1 MNVQSP
7 VPVIMVADITG
18 SASLHH
24 RLDAQEA
31 ERAVDRC
38 IKRMTRSIEGYQGK
52 LLQSAGDEL
61 LVIFPSAEL
70 ACQSAIDMHQRV
82 ADLPPVSGHKLGIRV
97 ALHDSNDDTDP
108 SSVKRSS
115 LMRIAALANTD
126 QILCSGAVV
135 EALNTNG
142 GLPVKTRL
150 ESTPLQE
157 LDAALPLFQV
167 QWAPTHTTPSAPA
180 VDTASSGNSGK
191 FCLRYRGKAY
201 LIDERHASLSLG
213 RDPSCSLTIPNR
225 KVSRAHARIERRP
238 DGFFLIDT
246 SSNGSFLSMQGRQ
259 EILLRKREIRL
270 EGSGILCLG
279 TSINDPAADRLEFEH
294 L

>member
-1 MNVQSP
+1 MNAQSS

-31 ERAVDRC
+31 ERALDRC

-52 LLQSAGDEL
+52 LLQSAGDEM
-61 LVIFPSAEL
+61 LVIFPNAEL
-70 ACQSAIDMHQRV
+70 ACQSAIDMHQRI

-97 ALHDSNDDTDP
+97 ALHDSNDNTAP
-108 SSVKRSS
+108 STLKQAS
-115 LMRIAALANTD
+115 LMRIAGLAGAD
-126 QILCSGAVV
+126 QILCSAPVV
-135 EALNTNG
+135 EALNGNG
-142 GLPVKTRL
+142 SIPVKTRP
-150 ESTPLQE
+150 EFTPINE
-157 LDAALPLFQV
+157 LDVALGLYQV
-167 QWAPTHTTPSAPA
+167 QWTPTHCASAPA
-180 VDTASSGNSGK
+180 ALETASSVSPLK

-201 LIDERHASLSLG
+201 LIDEKHPSLSLG
-213 RDPSCSLTIPNR
+213 RDPSCSLTIQNR

-246 SSNGSFLSMQGRQ
+246 STNGSFLSMQGRQ

-270 EGSGILCLG
+270 EGKGILCLG